1 MSAKT
6 NPLLQS
12 LLAQGRR
19 CGGGKDK
26 GDCRARN
33 CKRCAR
39 GRRYASVVRGVS

>member
-12 LLAQGRR
+12 LLAQSRR
-19 CGGGKDK
+19 CRRDE
-26 GDCRARN
+26 RHNPR

-39 GRRYASVVRGVS
+39 GRGYAGRTRGVS

>member
-12 LLAQGRR
+12 LLAQSRGCRR
-19 CGGGKDK
+19 DE
-26 GDCRARN
+26 RHNPR